1 MASEVKLMKE
11 KVECYPYYEKLMK
24 MRFKQSVLE
33 TIEYKVL
40 AEHYPHLAE
49 SIRLKREIER
59 LKKRLKSEKER
70 SSRFQIKREMN
81 VTRAKLK
88 KENMLKR
95 LHGESKQEAIF
106 RTHFIINT
114 SKEHISSLAM
124 KSRMTLRKTHM
135 SAHKKLRMLMY
146 RKLPPSVFDL
156 KSLDTTEKGLA
167 LREWIQN
174 HRKKRH

>member
-1 MASEVKLMKE
+1 MQSLASEVKLMKE
-11 KVECYPYYEKLMK
+11 KAEFNLYYEKLMK
-24 MRFKQSVLE
+24 MKLEQSMVE

-40 AEHYPHLAE
+40 AEHYPHLVE

-59 LKKRLKSEKER
+59 LKERLNSEKER

-88 KENMLKR
+88 QENMLKR

-106 RTHFIINT
+106 RTHFIIGT
-114 SKEHISSLAM
+114 SKEHISSLV
-124 KSRMTLRKTHM
+124 MTLRKAYK
-135 SAHKKLRMLMY
+135 SVQKRLRMLMY
-146 RKLPPSVFDL
+146 RRLPPSVFDL